1 MFYSEDTNGLG
12 IDHYTVMVLSL
23 APAAP
28 GVSQALTDI
37 SHRLQS
43 AGVHVVTVETVKE
56 MQEWVEGPWDEA
68 PLGAVLL
75 GVNETSPTDQTLTD
89 LYHWK
94 NPHVIS
100 VPFYVMMD
108 RAQVGDLPADWLDR
122 VEGLISIGS
131 EAPDATRDRI
141 MTGAAAYRAA
151 SVPPFFRALRDYT
164 EHGRYPWHTPGHFG
178 GEALAKHPAGQALAA
193 FYGPNLF
200 RADICSSVPELGS
213 VLEHEGP
220 VLDSER
226 EAARVY
232 RADRSYFVTNG
243 TSMSNHIAVRSIARH
258 GDVVLVDRNCHKS
271 ILNALIMTG
280 SIPVFMLPNRNGQ
293 GLIGPVRSAELTA
306 ATIRQRIHDNPLV
319 PDEARPALA
328 VITNSTYDGTMYN
341 MGRAI
346 QELGASTDVVLA
358 DEAWISYAPFHPIFA
373 QGYAMGSPRPQDGPT
388 VISTTSIH
396 KTLTAL
402 SQGSLLNIRDG
413 RHPLPHERFNEAFL
427 LHTSTSPQYSIL
439 ASLDVAVRMMQGEA
453 GRTLVDAA
461 IRESIEFRRAVTAQ
475 AVAQTQAGG
484 WWFQAWQ
491 PDDLFAG
498 GEDEDQLTAG
508 PSAWSMA
515 PQATWHG
522 FADIPDNAYA
532 QLDPTKVTIL
542 TPGVD
547 TAGVSQSWGIPAP
560 LVAGYLRE
568 HGVVVEKTGFYSL
581 LFLFTIA
588 VNPGQTDSLIAALN
602 HFKRDYDQAEQIED
616 VMPTLYA
623 QFPDRYRNVSLPQ
636 LAQEM
641 HEILRTADTAKI
653 LEQVYASLPVPAM
666 SPTEAFERL
675 MAGEV
680 DRVPLQDLATRTAA
694 VISVVY
700 PPGIPVIVPGERF
713 DNPSGRAVIDYLKV
727 FEQWERQFP
736 GFENEVQG
744 VERTMLGG
752 QVAYT
757 LFCLREQA

>member
-1 MFYSEDTNGLG
+1 MSYAEEANVLG

-23 APAAP
+23 APAMP
-28 GVSQALTDI
+28 GVSQALTDLA
-37 SHRLQS
+37 HRLQT
-43 AGVHVVTVETVKE
+43 AGVHVVSVETV
-56 MQEWVEGPWDEA
+56 QAVQDWVEGPWDEA
-68 PLGAVLL
+68 PLGAVLVGL
-75 GVNETSPTDQTLTD
+75 NQAAPTDPTLTA
-89 LYHWK
+89 LLHWK
-94 NPHVIS
+94 NPHVVS
-100 VPFYVMMD
+100 VPIYVMMD
-108 RAQVGDLPADWLDR
+108 REQVGDLPADWLDR
-122 VEGLISIGS
+122 AEALISIGS

-178 GEALAKHPAGQALAA
+178 GEALGKHPAGQALYA
-193 FYGPNLF
+193 FYGANLF

-220 VLDSER
+220 VLDAER

-306 ATIRQRIHDNPLV
+306 STIRQRIHDNPLV
-319 PDEARPALA
+319 PDDARPALA
-328 VITNSTYDGTMYN
+328 VVTNSTYDGTMYN

-346 QELGASTDVVLA
+346 AALGDSTDVVLA
-358 DEAWISYAPFHPIFA
+358 DEAWISYAPFHPIFVH
-373 QGYAMGSPRPQDGPT
+373 GFAMGAPRPHDGPT

-402 SQGSLLNIRDG
+402 SQGSLLNIREG
-413 RHPLPHERFNEAFL
+413 RHPLPHERFNEAFM

-453 GRTLVDAA
+453 GRTLVDGA

-475 AVAQTQAGG
+475 AAAQTQAGG
-484 WWFQAWQ
+484 WWFQVWQ
-491 PDDLFAG
+491 PDDLFAASS
-498 GEDEDQLTAG
+498 DEERLTAG
-508 PSAWSMA
+508 PAAWSMSPGA
-515 PQATWHG
+515 AWHG
-522 FADIPDNAYA
+522 FQDIPDTEYA

-547 TAGVSQSWGIPAP
+547 TAGVSQPFGIPAP

-568 HGVVVEKTGFYSL
+568 HGVVVEKTGFYSV

-602 HFKRDYDQAEQIED
+602 HFKRDYDNQEQIED

-641 HEILRTADTAKI
+641 HEVLRAADTATI
-653 LEQVYASLPVPAM
+653 LEQVYASLPVPAV
-666 SPTEAFERL
+666 SPTAAFEQL

-680 DRVPLQDLATRTAA
+680 DLVPLKDLGTRTAA

-713 DNPSGRAVIDYLKV
+713 DNPSGRAVIEYLKV
-727 FEQWERQFP
+727 FEQWEREFP

-744 VERTMLGG
+744 VERTAVDG
-752 QVAYT
+752 QITYAM
-757 LFCLREQA
+757 FCLREPS